1 MRWRTRGYG
10 HFLWDR
16 ILRSGLWSF
25 NVPSCSSMKKRGIA
39 MTSHDEWAGWFSSPM
54 LYGGDGTMATLD
66 DALSHTYIHS
76 LA

>member
-1 MRWRTRGYG
+1 
-10 HFLWDR
+10 
-16 ILRSGLWSF
+16 
-25 NVPSCSSMKKRGIA
+25 

-54 LYGGDGTMATLD
+54 LYGGDGTMVTLDD

>member
-1 MRWRTRGYG
+1 
-10 HFLWDR
+10 
-16 ILRSGLWSF
+16 
-25 NVPSCSSMKKRGIA
+25 